1 MAIYRVP
8 CICKWHRIILGHS
21 LGAHIAGAAGRN
33 LFYKSEKLVP
43 RITGLDP
50 ANPCFNEGETLQGL
64 SRGDAEFVDVIH
76 SDPGALGKRD
86 SVGDADFYPNG
97 VAPLPP
103 GCLTI
108 VCAHARAWE
117 YYAESVYP
125 GNEQNFMAVKCRSLS
140 ALSDG
145 YCPGKSHAMGYATS
159 KMLKG
164 NYFLK
169 TNAEKPFGE
178 NVKGDAKP
186 ICS

>member
-1 MAIYRVP
+1 MASIF
-8 CICKWHRIILGHS
+8 LGHS
-21 LGAHIAGAAGRN
+21 LGAHIAGSAGRN

-50 ANPCFNEGETLQGL
+50 ANPCFNEGETLEGL

-86 SVGDADFYPNG
+86 SIGDADFYPNG

-117 YYAESVYP
+117 FYAETVYP
-125 GNEQNFMAVKCRSLS
+125 GSEQNFMAVKCRSLS

-145 YCPGKSHAMGYATS
+145 YCPGKSHAMGFATS
-159 KMLKG
+159 KLLKG

-169 TNAEKPFGE
+169 TNSESPFGE
-178 NVKGDAKP
+178 NIKKGARP
-186 ICS
+186 ICSE